1 MAYLGENTPKL
12 GFGLMRLP
20 MIERDIDE
28 NQTKDMVDIFMENGF
43 TYFDTAYGYNG
54 GKSEEMAKIAI
65 VDRYPRDSFTL
76 ATKLPAWAGA
86 NNAEEAKQMFHTS
99 MARTG
104 VEYFDYYLLHNIS
117 ATRIKSFDDYGIW
130 DYVLELKEQGLIKH
144 VGFSYHDRAEL
155 LDEILTKH
163 PEMEF
168 VQLQINYGDW
178 ENGTVQS
185 RLNYETVRKHGKPVV
200 IMEPIK
206 GGLLAN
212 PAPSIRAVF
221 EEADPNLSCASWAI
235 RFAASLEGVITVLS
249 GMSTLEQ
256 MTDNVSYMK
265 NFAPLNEQ
273 EQGVI
278 LKAQEALTNLQSVP
292 CTACE
297 YCVADCPENIA
308 IPTIFE
314 MMNREMIYGDAR
326 SARFGYS
333 FEVGERKASKCI
345 ECGLCEEVC
354 PQEIKVRD
362 MLKIAVEKY
371 ETEMPGGA
379 PGGPGGPPR

>member
-1 MAYLGENTPKL
+1 MAYLGENIPKL

-28 NQTKDMVDIFMENGF
+28 NQTKDMVDLFLSNGF

-54 GKSEEMAKIAI
+54 GKSEEMVKTAI
-65 VDRYPRDSFTL
+65 IERYPRDSFTI

-86 NNAEEAKQMFHTS
+86 SNADEAKAMFQTS
-99 MARTG
+99 LGRTG
-104 VEYFDYYLLHNIS
+104 AEYFDFYLLHNIS
-117 ATRIKSFDDYGIW
+117 STRVKAFDDFGIW
-130 DYVLELKEQGLIKH
+130 DYVLEQKEKGLVKH
-144 VGFSYHDRAEL
+144 VGFSFHDRANL

-178 ENGTVQS
+178 ESGTVQS
-185 RLNYETVRKHGKPVV
+185 RLCYEVARKHNKPVV

-212 PAPSIRAVF
+212 PAPAVRAVF

-256 MTDNVSYMK
+256 MTDNVGYMK
-265 NFAPLNEQ
+265 DFRPLNEK
-273 EQGVI
+273 ERAVMT
-278 LKAQEALTNLQSVP
+278 KAREALASIPSVP
-292 CTACE
+292 CTACD
-297 YCVADCPENIA
+297 YCIADCPQSIP

-314 MMNREMIYGDAR
+314 MMNRELIYGDAR

-333 FEVGERKASKCI
+333 FETREGFRASNCI

-354 PQEIKVRD
+354 PQEIKIRD
-362 MLKIAVEKY
+362 RLKEAVEKY
-371 ETEMPGGA
+371 ETPMPGGA
-379 PGGPGGPPR
+379 PR